1 VFTIGDEMRRTKIVA
16 TLGPASTDAA
26 TIEKLILGGMDVVR
40 LNFSHGTKEEHR
52 KRLDTVRK
60 VAQRLGRP
68 VACLQDLSGPKIRT
82 GLVSGDDGVHL
93 EPGSTFILTTDDVL
107 GTSERVS
114 ASYPELPNDARPG
127 NRILLDDGLIE
138 LEVEAVSGH
147 DVRTRVVSGGILKS
161 RKGINLPGFALSV
174 PSLTDKD
181 REDLAFGLSLDVD
194 FMALSFVRTG
204 DDIRAL
210 KSLLAEHDRR
220 DLPVIA
226 KIEKPEAIDNLNS
239 ILELTDSVMVARG
252 DLGVEIAAEKV
263 PTLQK
268 EIIRQ
273 ANEKGRVVITA
284 TQMLESMVSHP
295 RPTRA
300 EASDVAN
307 AILDGT
313 DAVML
318 SAESAVGRYPV
329 ESVRTMARIAAYT
342 EDAQDEQARWKRQ
355 NASMQQ
361 SSLIPRA
368 AAMAAC
374 GAAEQLHARYIVA
387 FTESGATA
395 RLVSQFRPRQPVLA
409 MTPSERVYRQ
419 LALPWGVTPH
429 HLPRY
434 DRVDEMFQKGMEL
447 LQTEK
452 RVSEGDLVVGVFGT
466 SPVPGATSMIKIHK
480 F

>member
-1 VFTIGDEMRRTKIVA
+1 
-16 TLGPASTDAA
+16 
-26 TIEKLILGGMDVVR
+26 MDVVR
-40 LNFSHGTKEEHR
+40 LNFSHGTHEEHR
-52 KRLDTVRK
+52 RRVETVRE
-60 VAQRLGRP
+60 VAKRLGRP

-82 GLVSGDDGVHL
+82 GRVSDDEGVRL
-93 EPGSTFILTTDDVL
+93 EPGSPFILTADDIL

-114 ASYPELPNDARPG
+114 MNYQELPKDARPG

-138 LEVEAVSGH
+138 LEVEEVSGK
-147 DVRTRVVSGGILKS
+147 DVKTRVVSGGMLKS

-174 PSLTDKD
+174 PALTDKD
-181 REDLAFGLSLDVD
+181 RKDVVFGLSLDVD
-194 FMALSFVRTG
+194 FMALSFVRAA
-204 DDIRAL
+204 DDIRTL
-210 KSLLAEHDRR
+210 KSLLAEHDRA

-226 KIEKPEAIDNLNS
+226 KIEKPEAIDNLTS
-239 ILELTDSVMVARG
+239 ILDVTDGVMVARG

-263 PTLQK
+263 PTFQK

-273 ANEKGRVVITA
+273 ANERGRVVITA

-329 ESVRTMARIAAYT
+329 KSVRTMARIAAYT
-342 EDAQDEQARWKRQ
+342 EDVQDQHARWKRHEI
-355 NASMQQ
+355 SLLE
-361 SSLIPRA
+361 SSVIPRA
-368 AAMAAC
+368 TAMAAC
-374 GAAEQLHARYIVA
+374 GAAEQLRARYIVA

-395 RLVSQFRPRQPVLA
+395 RLVSHFRPRQPVLA
-409 MTPSERVYRQ
+409 LTPSERVYNQ
-419 LALPWGVTPH
+419 LALPWGVTPL

-434 DRVDEMFQKGMEL
+434 DRVDEMLQRGMDL
-447 LQTEK
+447 LLA
-452 RVSEGDLVVGVFGT
+452 EGLVRDGDVIVGVFGT
-466 SPVPGATSMIKIHK
+466 STIPGATNTMKIHK